1 MYQVEHIEKTYKAAD
16 LEAGFIGRSCSF
28 EFRALADRSPS
39 GQRRFEQLQRNLEQH
54 GMIDPLITHKG
65 CVLIGMRRFDILK
78 DTQEEFKCLE
88 VTEDVATWTGK
99 DITRFQNWKTQVN
112 QGPAC

>member
-1 MYQVEHIEKTYKAAD
+1 MYEVEHIEKTYRAEE
-16 LEAGFIGRSCSF
+16 LVPGFIGRSCSF
-28 EFRALADRSPS
+28 EYKPYERLGKAGQLRFDRLR
-39 GQRRFEQLQRNLEQH
+39 QHLLQH

-65 CVLIGMRRFDILK
+65 CVLIGMRRFAILRN
-78 DTQEEFKCLE
+78 TQEEFKCLE
-88 VTEDVATWTGK
+88 VTEDVATWIGK